1 MLDDLETASTGVAEL
16 DHALGGLFWGD
27 NVVWEVEE
35 GASVEPFLV
44 AIADRADEDYE
55 YAAYVTVARDP
66 DEARER
72 FPRLEVV
79 DGRAGM
85 PLAQPGPLLTEIRK
99 LCTNI
104 ERGLLV
110 FDPLEAMAAE
120 WGAELALRFFTRG
133 CPMLLELGA
142 IAYWSFAPGEIG
154 QSARREIEEVTQCV
168 IAVGDGR
175 LRIAKAEGRPF
186 GVQGSVFR
194 YRADG
199 GPPRLEPAPAAAR
212 LGSALRA
219 VRLQRHLSQ
228 SELARLAGVSPSAV
242 SQAERGQRGL
252 SLETLLD
259 LTARLGITL
268 DELLR
273 GEVAPGYRLA
283 RRHDPRRTADGK
295 PLPLLDDP
303 EAGLRA
309 YLLRLP
315 PRASAELGFAHKGV
329 EMITV
334 GAGLV
339 QVVLPT
345 GRPVLRQGEALLAER
360 SGISSCRNIGDREA
374 LVFWVLR
381 DG

>member
-16 DHALGGLFWGD
+16 DVALGGLFWGD
-27 NVVWEVEE
+27 NVVWEIEE
-35 GASVEPFLV
+35 GSSVEPFLA
-44 AIADRADEDYE
+44 AIAARAAEDYE
-55 YAAYVTVARDP
+55 RAAYVTVGRDP
-66 DEARER
+66 GEVHER
-72 FPRLEVV
+72 FPGLEVI
-79 DGRAGM
+79 DARPGTS
-85 PLAQPGPLLTEIRK
+85 LAEPGALLGEIRK
-99 LCTNI
+99 LCTSV
-104 ERGLLV
+104 ERGLLL
-110 FDPLEAMAAE
+110 FDPLEAMGAA
-120 WGAELALRFFTRG
+120 WGADTALRFFTRG

-142 IAYWSFAPGEIG
+142 IAYWSFAPGELG
-154 QSARREIEEVTQCV
+154 QSSRREIEEVTQCV
-168 IAVGDGR
+168 ITVGDGR

-199 GPPRLEPAPAAAR
+199 GAPQLERAPAAAR

-283 RRHDPRRTADGK
+283 RRHDPRQTADGK

-303 EAGLRA
+303 ETGLRA

-315 PRASAELGFAHKGV
+315 PKASSELGFAHKGV
-329 EMITV
+329 EMVTV
-334 GAGLV
+334 AAGLV
-339 QVVLPT
+339 QVVLAT

-360 SGISSCRNIGDREA
+360 DGIAGCRNIGDREA

>member
-35 GASVEPFLV
+35 GASVEPFLAV
-44 AIADRADEDYE
+44 IADRADDDYE
-55 YAAYVTVARDP
+55 YAAYVTVTRDP
-66 DEARER
+66 DETRKR
-72 FPRLEVV
+72 FPGLEVV
-79 DGRAGM
+79 DGRAGT

-99 LCTNI
+99 LCTSI
-104 ERGLLV
+104 ERGLLL
-110 FDPLEAMAAE
+110 FDPLEAMGAA
-120 WGAELALRFFTRG
+120 WGADLALRFFTRG

-142 IAYWSFAPGEIG
+142 IAYWSFAPGELG

-168 IAVGDGR
+168 ITVGDGR

-194 YRADG
+194 YRADA

-315 PRASAELGFAHKGV
+315 PKASAELGFAHKGV
-329 EMITV
+329 EMVTV
-334 GAGLV
+334 GVGLV

>member
-1 MLDDLETASTGVAEL
+1 MG
-16 DHALGGLFWGD
+16 
-27 NVVWEVEE
+27 
-35 GASVEPFLV
+35 
-44 AIADRADEDYE
+44 
-55 YAAYVTVARDP
+55 
-66 DEARER
+66 
-72 FPRLEVV
+72 
-79 DGRAGM
+79 
-85 PLAQPGPLLTEIRK
+85 
-99 LCTNI
+99 
-104 ERGLLV
+104 
-110 FDPLEAMAAE
+110 AE

-154 QSARREIEEVTQCV
+154 QSARREIGEVTQCV
-168 IAVGDGR
+168 ITVGDGR

-194 YRADG
+194 YRADA

-315 PRASAELGFAHKGV
+315 PKASAELGFAHKGV
-329 EMITV
+329 EMVTV